1 MKKKFIY
8 LILIALSNSII
19 ANAQDVVKTMPSM
32 NVNPIFIGGNLVIG
46 GGAGSFQLGLNP
58 EMYKRVNDYVDIGAA
73 TNLFFQSFNPTISN
87 GLPGVSSRSFQL
99 GAGAF
104 TRIWPLEKFFIQ
116 IQPEYN
122 YTWSRFKD
130 RGTEGIN
137 AGASRSIRFG
147 AESLLAGI
155 GYGTRSENGM
165 TYFSV
170 MIDLLKNPNSPY
182 RDGYNRADPI
192 IRAGFA
198 FPIFSA
204 KKKQP

>member
-1 MKKKFIY
+1 MKKKFVYI
-8 LILIALSNSII
+8 ILFALSNSITI
-19 ANAQDVVKTMPSM
+19 NAQEVVETMPSM

-58 EMYKRVNDYVDIGAA
+58 EVYKRVNDFVDLGAA
-73 TNLFFQSFNPTISN
+73 TNLFFQSFNPNMSN
-87 GLPGVSSRSFQL
+87 GLQGISSRSFQL
-99 GAGAF
+99 GVGGF

-116 IQPEYN
+116 VQPEYN
-122 YTWSRFKD
+122 YTLSRFKD
-130 RGTEGIN
+130 RSTLDIN
-137 AGASRSIRFG
+137 SGASRSISFG

-155 GYGTRSENGM
+155 GYGTRTDNGM

-182 RDGYNRADPI
+182 RDGFNRADPI

-198 FPIFSA
+198 FSIRS
-204 KKKQP
+204 KRE

>member
-1 MKKKFIY
+1 MIKKLIY
-8 LILIALSNSII
+8 LTLFALSNSYMLK
-19 ANAQDVVKTMPSM
+19 AQEVIKTMPSM
-32 NVNPIFIGGNLVIG
+32 NVNPLFIGGNLVVG

-58 EMYKRVNDYVDIGAA
+58 EIYKRINDYVDIGAA
-73 TNLFFQSFNPTISN
+73 TNLFFQSYNPTISN
-87 GLPGVSSRSFQL
+87 GLPGTSSRSFQL

-116 IQPEYN
+116 VQPEYN

-130 RGTEGIN
+130 RGTEGVN

-155 GYGTRSENGM
+155 GYGSRSENGM

-170 MIDLLKNPNSPY
+170 MIDLLKNINSPY
-182 RDGYNRADPI
+182 RDSYNRADPI

-198 FPIFSA
+198 FPIRS
-204 KKKQP
+204 KR

>member
-1 MKKKFIY
+1 MKKKFLY
-8 LILIALSNSII
+8 LILFALSNSFILK
-19 ANAQDVVKTMPSM
+19 AQEVVKTMPSM
-32 NVNPIFIGGNLVIG
+32 NVNPIFVGGNLVIG

-58 EMYKRVNDYVDIGAA
+58 EIYKRVNDYVDIGAA

-87 GLPGVSSRSFQL
+87 GLPGISSRSFQL

-116 IQPEYN
+116 VQPEYN

-130 RGTEGIN
+130 RGTEGVN

-155 GYGTRSENGM
+155 GYGSRSENGM

-170 MIDLLKNPNSPY
+170 MIDLLKNLNSPY
-182 RDGYNRADPI
+182 RDSYNRADPI

-198 FPIFSA
+198 FPIRS
-204 KKKQP
+204 KR

>member
-198 FPIFSA
+198 FPILSV

>member
-1 MKKKFIY
+1 MKKKFVFIVFFA
-8 LILIALSNSII
+8 LCNSCIL
-19 ANAQDVVKTMPSM
+19 NAQEVIKTMPSM
-32 NVNPIFIGGNLVIG
+32 NDNPLFLGGNLVIG
-46 GGAGSFQLGLNP
+46 GGTGSFQIGINP
-58 EMYKRVNDYVDIGAA
+58 EIYKRVNDYVDLGAA

-87 GLPGVSSRSFQL
+87 GLSGVSSRSFQL

-155 GYGTRSENGM
+155 GYGSRSENGM

-170 MIDLLKNPNSPY
+170 MIDLLQNPNSPY
-182 RDGYNRADPI
+182 RDGYNRAEPI

-198 FPIFSA
+198 FPILRS
-204 KKKQP
+204 KPE

>member
-1 MKKKFIY
+1 MKKKLIY
-8 LILIALSNSII
+8 LMLFALSNSIFLK
-19 ANAQDVVKTMPSM
+19 AQEVIKTMPSM
-32 NVNPIFIGGNLVIG
+32 NVHPIFIGGNVVIG
-46 GGAGSFQLGLNP
+46 GGAGSFQIGLNP

-73 TNLFFQSFNPTISN
+73 TNLFFQSFNPTISS
-87 GLPGVSSRSFQL
+87 GLSGTSSRSFQL
-99 GAGAF
+99 GVGGF
-104 TRIWPLEKFFIQ
+104 TRIWPIKKFFIQ
-116 IQPEYN
+116 VQPEYN

-130 RGTEGIN
+130 RGTESVN

-182 RDGYNRADPI
+182 RDSYNRADPI
-192 IRAGFA
+192 IRAGFT
-198 FPIFSA
+198 FPIRS
-204 KKKQP
+204 KR

>member
-8 LILIALSNSII
+8 LFLFALSFNNLG
-19 ANAQDVVKTMPSM
+19 NAQEVIKTMPSM
-32 NVNPIFIGGNLVIG
+32 NVNPIFVGGNLVIG
-46 GGAGSFQLGLNP
+46 GGSGSFQLGINP
-58 EMYKRVNDYVDIGAA
+58 EMYKRINDYVDMGAA
-73 TNLFFQSFNPTISN
+73 TNLFFQSYNPTLSN
-87 GLPGVSSRSFQL
+87 GLMGNSSRSFQF
-99 GAGAF
+99 GVGAF
-104 TRIWPLEKFFIQ
+104 TRIWPIDKFFIQ

-130 RGTEGIN
+130 RGTEGVN

-155 GYGTRSENGM
+155 GYGTRTENGM
-165 TYFSV
+165 TYFSL

-192 IRAGFA
+192 IRAGVA
-198 FPIFSA
+198 FPIRS
-204 KKKQP
+204 KR

>member
-19 ANAQDVVKTMPSM
+19 VHAQDVVKTMPSM
-32 NVNPIFIGGNLVIG
+32 NVNPVFIGGNLVIG

-58 EMYKRVNDYVDIGAA
+58 EMFKRVNDYVDIGAA

-130 RGTEGIN
+130 RGTEGVN

-182 RDGYNRADPI
+182 RDGFNRADPI

-198 FPIFSA
+198 FSLLNT

>member
-1 MKKKFIY
+1 M
-8 LILIALSNSII
+8 L
-19 ANAQDVVKTMPSM
+19 NAQEVVKTMPSM
-32 NVNPIFIGGNLVIG
+32 NVNPIFIGGNVVIG

-58 EMYKRVNDYVDIGAA
+58 EMYKRINDYVDIGAA

-87 GLPGVSSRSFQL
+87 GLPGISSRSFQL
-99 GAGAF
+99 GVGGF
-104 TRIWPLEKFFIQ
+104 TRIWPIEQFFIQ

-130 RGTEGIN
+130 RGTEGVN
-137 AGASRSIRFG
+137 AGASRSIGFG

-155 GYGTRSENGM
+155 GYGTRSDNGM

-182 RDGYNRADPI
+182 RDSYNRADPI
-192 IRAGFA
+192 IRAGFT
-198 FPIFSA
+198 FSIRS
-204 KKKQP
+204 KR

>member
-8 LILIALSNSII
+8 LILIALSNCII

-198 FPIFSA
+198 FPILSA

>member
-1 MKKKFIY
+1 MKKKLVL
-8 LILIALSNSII
+8 LILVALSNSII
-19 ANAQDVVKTMPSM
+19 VHAQDVVKTMPSM
-32 NVNPIFIGGNLVIG
+32 NVNPVFIGGNLVIG

-58 EMYKRVNDYVDIGAA
+58 EMFKRVNDYVDIGAA

-104 TRIWPLEKFFIQ
+104 TRIWPLEKFFFQ

-130 RGTEGIN
+130 RSTIGVN

-170 MIDLLKNPNSPY
+170 MIDLLQNPNSPY
-182 RDGYNRADPI
+182 RDGYNRAEPI

-198 FPIFSA
+198 FPILRS
-204 KKKQP
+204 KRE

>member
-1 MKKKFIY
+1 MKKKFVY
-8 LILIALSNSII
+8 LILFALSNSITV
-19 ANAQDVVKTMPSM
+19 NAQEVVETMPSL

-58 EMYKRVNDYVDIGAA
+58 EVYKRVNDFVDLGAS
-73 TNLFFQSFNPTISN
+73 TNLFFQSFNPNMSN
-87 GLPGVSSRSFQL
+87 GLQGVSSRSFQL
-99 GAGAF
+99 GVGGF

-116 IQPEYN
+116 VQPEYN

-130 RGTEGIN
+130 RSTLDIN
-137 AGASRSIRFG
+137 SGASRSIGFG

-155 GYGTRSENGM
+155 GYCTRSENGM

-182 RDGYNRADPI
+182 RDGFNRADPI

-198 FPIFSA
+198 FPILRS
-204 KKKQP
+204 KRE

>member
-1 MKKKFIY
+1 MKNKFIY
-8 LILIALSNSII
+8 IILIAISFSIT
-19 ANAQDVVKTMPSM
+19 AKAQEVIKTMPSM
-32 NVNPIFIGGNLVIG
+32 NVNPIFIGGNLVVG

-58 EMYKRVNDYVDIGAA
+58 EMYKRVNDYMDIGGA

-87 GLPGVSSRSFQL
+87 GLPGTSSRSFQL
-99 GAGAF
+99 GVGAF

-116 IQPEYN
+116 LQPEYN

-130 RGTEGIN
+130 RGTDGVN

-170 MIDLLKNPNSPY
+170 MIDLLKNRNSPY
-182 RDGYNRADPI
+182 RDGFNRAEPI

-198 FPIFSA
+198 FPILRS
-204 KKKQP
+204 KPE

>member
-1 MKKKFIY
+1 MIKKFIY
-8 LILIALSNSII
+8 LTLFALSNSYMLK
-19 ANAQDVVKTMPSM
+19 AQEVIKTMPSM
-32 NVNPIFIGGNLVIG
+32 NVHPIFIGGNIVIG
-46 GGAGSFQLGLNP
+46 GGAGSFQIGLNP

-87 GLPGVSSRSFQL
+87 GLSGTSSRSFQL
-99 GAGAF
+99 GVGGF
-104 TRIWPLEKFFIQ
+104 TRIWPIEQFFIQ

-130 RGTEGIN
+130 RGTESVN

-182 RDGYNRADPI
+182 RDSYNRADPI
-192 IRAGFA
+192 IRAGFT
-198 FPIFSA
+198 FPIRS
-204 KKKQP
+204 KPE

>member
-1 MKKKFIY
+1 MKNKFIY
-8 LILIALSNSII
+8 IILIAISFSIT
-19 ANAQDVVKTMPSM
+19 AKAQEVIKTMPSL

-58 EMYKRVNDYVDIGAA
+58 EVYKRVNDFVDLGAS
-73 TNLFFQSFNPTISN
+73 TNLFFQSFNPNMSN
-87 GLPGVSSRSFQL
+87 GLQGVSSRSFQL
-99 GAGAF
+99 GVGGF

-116 IQPEYN
+116 VQPEYN

-130 RGTEGIN
+130 RGTEGVN

-170 MIDLLKNPNSPY
+170 MIDLLQNPNSPY
-182 RDGYNRADPI
+182 RDGFNRADPI
-192 IRAGFA
+192 VRAGFA
-198 FPIFSA
+198 FSIGS
-204 KKKQP
+204 KRE

>member
-1 MKKKFIY
+1 MKKKFLY
-8 LILIALSNSII
+8 LILFALSNSFILK
-19 ANAQDVVKTMPSM
+19 AQEVVKTMPSM

-46 GGAGSFQLGLNP
+46 GGAGSFQIGLNP
-58 EMYKRVNDYVDIGAA
+58 EIYKRVNDYVDIGAA

-87 GLPGVSSRSFQL
+87 GLPGISSRSFQL

-116 IQPEYN
+116 VQPEYN

-137 AGASRSIRFG
+137 AGASRSISFG

-155 GYGTRSENGM
+155 GYGSRSENGM

-170 MIDLLKNPNSPY
+170 MIDLLKNINSPY
-182 RDGYNRADPI
+182 RDSYNRADPI

-198 FPIFSA
+198 FPIRS
-204 KKKQP
+204 KR

>member
-1 MKKKFIY
+1 MKKKL
-8 LILIALSNSII
+8 LILTLIALSNSMIV
-19 ANAQDVVKTMPSM
+19 NAQEVLKTMPSM
-32 NVNPIFIGGNLVIG
+32 NANPIFIGGNLVIG

-73 TNLFFQSFNPTISN
+73 TNLFFQSFNPTIGN
-87 GLPGVSSRSFQL
+87 GLSGVSSRSFQL

-170 MIDLLKNPNSPY
+170 MVDLFKNQNSPY
-182 RDGYNRADPI
+182 RDAFNRADPV

-198 FPIFSA
+198 FPIRS
-204 KKKQP
+204 KP

>member
-1 MKKKFIY
+1 MKKKLLF
-8 LILIALSNSII
+8 LVFFVLCHSCIL
-19 ANAQDVVKTMPSM
+19 NAQEVIKTMPSM
-32 NVNPIFIGGNLVIG
+32 NDNPLFIGGNLVIG
-46 GGAGSFQLGLNP
+46 GGAGSFQIGVNP
-58 EMYKRVNDYVDIGAA
+58 EMYKRINNYVDLGAA
-73 TNLFFQSFNPTISN
+73 TNLFFQSFNPTISS
-87 GLPGVSSRSFQL
+87 GLSSTSSRSFQL

-130 RGTEGIN
+130 RGTESIN
-137 AGASRSIRFG
+137 AGASRSISFG

-182 RDGYNRADPI
+182 RDGFNRADPI
-192 IRAGFA
+192 VRAGFA
-198 FPIFSA
+198 FPIRS
-204 KKKQP
+204 KR

>member
-1 MKKKFIY
+1 MKKKLIY
-8 LILIALSNSII
+8 LMLFALSNSIFLK
-19 ANAQDVVKTMPSM
+19 AQEVIKTMPSM
-32 NVNPIFIGGNLVIG
+32 NVHPIFIGGNVVIG
-46 GGAGSFQLGLNP
+46 GGAGSFQIGLNP

-73 TNLFFQSFNPTISN
+73 TNLFFQSFNPTISS
-87 GLPGVSSRSFQL
+87 GLSGTSSRSFQL
-99 GAGAF
+99 GVGGF
-104 TRIWPLEKFFIQ
+104 TRIWPIEKFFIQ
-116 IQPEYN
+116 VQPEYN

-130 RGTEGIN
+130 RGTESVN

-182 RDGYNRADPI
+182 RDSYNRADPI
-192 IRAGFA
+192 IRAGFT
-198 FPIFSA
+198 FPIRS
-204 KKKQP
+204 KR

>member
-8 LILIALSNSII
+8 LILFALSNSYILR
-19 ANAQDVVKTMPSM
+19 AQEVIKTMPSI
-32 NVNPIFIGGNLVIG
+32 NDNPLFIGGNLVIG

-58 EMYKRVNDYVDIGAA
+58 EIYKRVNDYVDIGAA

-87 GLPGVSSRSFQL
+87 GLPGISSRSFQL

-104 TRIWPLEKFFIQ
+104 TRIWPIEKFFIQ

-155 GYGTRSENGM
+155 GYGSRSEHGM

-170 MIDLLKNPNSPY
+170 MIDLLKNQNSPY
-182 RDGYNRADPI
+182 RDSYNRADPI

-198 FPIFSA
+198 FPIRS
-204 KKKQP
+204 KRE

>member
-1 MKKKFIY
+1 MKKKLSY
-8 LILIALSNSII
+8 LVFFALCNSYIL
-19 ANAQDVVKTMPSM
+19 NAQEVIKTMPSI
-32 NVNPIFIGGNLVIG
+32 NNNPLFIGGNLVIG
-46 GGAGSFQLGLNP
+46 GGAGSFQIGINP
-58 EMYKRVNDYVDIGAA
+58 EMYHRVNAYVDLGAA

-87 GLPGVSSRSFQL
+87 GLSGTSSRSFQL

-104 TRIWPLEKFFIQ
+104 TRIWPLEKFFLQ

-130 RGTEGIN
+130 RGTEGVN
-137 AGASRSIRFG
+137 AGASRSISFG

-155 GYGTRSENGM
+155 GYGSRSENGM

-182 RDGYNRADPI
+182 RDGFNRADPI

-198 FPIFSA
+198 FPIRS
-204 KKKQP
+204 KR

>member
-1 MKKKFIY
+1 MKKKLVY
-8 LILIALSNSII
+8 LILFALFNSINV
-19 ANAQDVVKTMPSM
+19 NAQEVVETMPSL

-58 EMYKRVNDYVDIGAA
+58 EVYKRVNDFVDLGAS
-73 TNLFFQSFNPTISN
+73 TNLFFQSFNPNMSN
-87 GLPGVSSRSFQL
+87 GLQGVSSRSFQL
-99 GAGAF
+99 GVGGF

-116 IQPEYN
+116 VQPEYN

-130 RGTEGIN
+130 RSTLDIN
-137 AGASRSIRFG
+137 SGASRSISFG

-182 RDGYNRADPI
+182 RDGFNRADPI

-198 FPIFSA
+198 FPILRS
-204 KKKQP
+204 KRE

>member
-1 MKKKFIY
+1 MKKKLLY
-8 LILIALSNSII
+8 LVFFTLCFGNII
-19 ANAQDVVKTMPSM
+19 NAQEVIKTMPSI
-32 NVNPIFIGGNLVIG
+32 NDNPLFIGGNLVIG
-46 GGAGSFQLGLNP
+46 GGAGSFQVGINP
-58 EMYKRVNDYVDIGAA
+58 EMYRRINDYVDLGAA

-87 GLPGVSSRSFQL
+87 GLSGTSSRSFQL

-130 RGTEGIN
+130 RGTEGMN

-170 MIDLLKNPNSPY
+170 MFDLLKNPNSPY
-182 RDGYNRADPI
+182 RDGFNRADPI

-198 FPIFSA
+198 FPIRS
-204 KKKQP
+204 KN

>member
-8 LILIALSNSII
+8 LILFALSNSYILR
-19 ANAQDVVKTMPSM
+19 AQEVIKTMPSI
-32 NVNPIFIGGNLVIG
+32 NDNPLFIGGNLVIG

-58 EMYKRVNDYVDIGAA
+58 EIYKRVNDYVDIGAA

-87 GLPGVSSRSFQL
+87 GLPGISSRSFQL

-104 TRIWPLEKFFIQ
+104 TRIWPIEKFFIQ

-155 GYGTRSENGM
+155 GYGSRSENGM
-165 TYFSV
+165 SYFSV
-170 MIDLLKNPNSPY
+170 MIDLLKNQNSPY
-182 RDGYNRADPI
+182 RDSYNRADPI

-198 FPIFSA
+198 FPIRS
-204 KKKQP
+204 KRE

>member
-1 MKKKFIY
+1 MKKKLLL
-8 LILIALSNSII
+8 LILFALSNSYML
-19 ANAQDVVKTMPSM
+19 NAQEVVKTMPSM
-32 NVNPIFIGGNLVIG
+32 NVNPIFIGGNVVIG

-58 EMYKRVNDYVDIGAA
+58 EMYKRINDYVDIGAA

-87 GLPGVSSRSFQL
+87 GLPGISSRSFQL

-104 TRIWPLEKFFIQ
+104 TRIWPIEKFFIQ
-116 IQPEYN
+116 VQPEYN

-130 RGTEGIN
+130 RGTEGVN

-155 GYGTRSENGM
+155 GYGTRSDNGM

-182 RDGYNRADPI
+182 RDSYNRADPI
-192 IRAGFA
+192 IRAGFT
-198 FPIFSA
+198 FSIRS
-204 KKKQP
+204 KR

>member
-1 MKKKFIY
+1 MKNKLIY
-8 LILIALSNSII
+8 LILFALSNSFILK
-19 ANAQDVVKTMPSM
+19 AQEVVKTMPSM
-32 NVNPIFIGGNLVIG
+32 NVNPIFVGGNLVIG

-58 EMYKRVNDYVDIGAA
+58 EIYKRVNDYVDIGAA

-87 GLPGVSSRSFQL
+87 GLPGISSRSFQL

-104 TRIWPLEKFFIQ
+104 TRIWPIEKFFIQ
-116 IQPEYN
+116 VQPEYN

-130 RGTEGIN
+130 RGTEGVN
-137 AGASRSIRFG
+137 AGASRSISFG

-155 GYGTRSENGM
+155 GYGSRSENGM

-170 MIDLLKNPNSPY
+170 MIDLLKNINSPY
-182 RDGYNRADPI
+182 RDSYNRADPI

-198 FPIFSA
+198 FPIRS
-204 KKKQP
+204 KR

>member
-1 MKKKFIY
+1 MKKKL
-8 LILIALSNSII
+8 LILTLIALSNSMIV
-19 ANAQDVVKTMPSM
+19 NAQEVLKTMPSM
-32 NVNPIFIGGNLVIG
+32 NAKPIFIGGNLVIG

-73 TNLFFQSFNPTISN
+73 TNLFFQSFNPTIGN
-87 GLPGVSSRSFQL
+87 GLSGVSSRSFQL

-170 MIDLLKNPNSPY
+170 MVDLFKNQNSPY
-182 RDGYNRADPI
+182 RDAFNRADPV

-198 FPIFSA
+198 FPIRS
-204 KKKQP
+204 KP

>member
-130 RGTEGIN
+130 RSTEGVN

-155 GYGTRSENGM
+155 GYGTRTENGM
-165 TYFSV
+165 TYFSL

-182 RDGYNRADPI
+182 RDGYNRAEPI
-192 IRAGFA
+192 IRAGVA
-198 FPIFSA
+198 FPIRS
-204 KKKQP
+204 KR